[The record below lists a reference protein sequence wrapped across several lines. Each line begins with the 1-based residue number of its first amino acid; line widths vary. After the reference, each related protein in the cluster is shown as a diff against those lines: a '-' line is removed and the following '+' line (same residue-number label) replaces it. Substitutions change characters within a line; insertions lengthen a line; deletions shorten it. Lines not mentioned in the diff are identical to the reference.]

1 MFTYAITRRP
11 GPDMGQGITTSD
23 LGAPDF
29 ALMCAQHEAYVETLE
44 RLDLAVIV
52 LGPLLGYP
60 DAYFVEDAAIVTP
73 EVAVIT
79 RPGALARRGE
89 EDAMASVVSRCKPAE
104 RIVAPG
110 TLEGG
115 DVLLAGQQVFVGLSK
130 RSNAEG
136 VRQLG
141 AILAPYGYQV
151 QGVPVPA
158 GLHLKSGV
166 SYVAE
171 RTLLVAPEWADCPAW
186 DGWRRLVV
194 PTVEAYAANSL
205 LINEHLLTPA
215 GYPATHRLLAGLG
228 YPVIA
233 LDTSEARKM
242 DGGLSCMSLR
252 F

>member
-11 GPDMGQGITTSD
+11 GPDMGQGLTTSD

-29 ALMCAQHEAYVETLE
+29 ELMCAQHEAYVEALE
-44 RLDLAVIV
+44 SLDLAVIV
-52 LGPLLGYP
+52 LRPLPGYP

-79 RPGALARRGE
+79 RPGALPRRGE
-89 EDAMASVVSRCKPAE
+89 EAAMAPVLAHCKPTE
-104 RIVAPG
+104 QIVAPG

-115 DVLLAGQQVFVGLSK
+115 DVLLAGKRVFVGLSR
-130 RSNAEG
+130 RSNREG
-136 VRQLG
+136 LRQLQV
-141 AILAPYGYQV
+141 ILEPFGYQV
-151 QGVPVPA
+151 NGVPVPA

-171 RTLLVAPEWADCPAW
+171 GTLLVTPEWTDCPAW
-186 DGWRRLVV
+186 NGWQRLVV
-194 PTVEAYAANSL
+194 PQAEAYAANSL

-215 GYPATHRLLAGLG
+215 GYPATRRLLAGLG
-228 YPVIA
+228 YPLIE